1 MSQTAQAG
9 VAGQMVCAC
18 AIAMVDS
25 NKMASR
31 MVPFL
36 ARYKIAGA
44 TILLFTMACS
54 GNRQAV
60 PFAPLEDEFVYTTLS
75 FSPINASAQGY
86 HKNMDTALDDFSRR
100 SIDNQ
105 RKFYSSFHQRLAQVD
120 AGKLSPEDRADYDII
135 QDQLG
140 LALFDLDIAQT
151 MNHNPQM
158 YVELIGSALFNP
170 YMLEY
175 APKAE
180 RAKHIIARLEKLP
193 AFCEQAKR
201 NLFRVPEVW
210 TKVAREE
217 NAGNIALVDKT
228 LRGFMPDGDKPAY
241 DHAAAAALE
250 ALRDFDHFMDFDL
263 PKRGQGG
270 DKAAD
275 WRLGE
280 NYATKFRLA
289 LGTDLTPDQ
298 VLAQAEGDLKRVR
311 ARMFDLSKQI
321 LAAHSKAADGDEGKT
336 IKAALDVVAE
346 RRSTPA
352 AFLNDAR
359 ADLSAAREFVRQRN
373 LVTLSARDNLQVI
386 ETPVF
391 LRGIYGVAG
400 VNPAPALQPELGAFY
415 WVTPIPKDWDQ
426 KRIDSKL
433 REDNFYSFKLITIHE
448 AMPGHYVQF
457 EFANDVQPK
466 TRRVLRAVFGNNPYV
481 EGWAQYATQAM
492 LDAGF
497 FGNSPELRLAFEKQE
512 LRVLANAIMDIR
524 LQTNRMTEQQA
535 MDLMEKDAFQEHQE
549 AVAKYQRAQLSS
561 AQLPTYLV
569 GWRDW
574 IRVRDQYKAFKGGA
588 FALHDFHDAALKEG
602 AVPLPVAFR
611 LLTGKALAR

>member
-1 MSQTAQAG
+1 MINRTVRAARFTG
-9 VAGQMVCAC
+9 AVGLLLT
-18 AIAMVDS
+18 
-25 NKMASR
+25 MA
-31 MVPFL
+31 
-36 ARYKIAGA
+36 
-44 TILLFTMACS
+44 ACS

-60 PFAPLEDEFVYTTLS
+60 PFGPLEDEFVYTTLS
-75 FSPINASAQGY
+75 FSPINAAAQGY
-86 HKNMDTALDDFSRR
+86 HAHNGASMDTAMDDLGRR
-100 SIDNQ
+100 AIDAQ
-105 RKFYSSFHQRLAQVD
+105 RKFYSNFHQRLALVD

-151 MNHNPQM
+151 RNRNPQM
-158 YVELIGSALFNP
+158 YVELIGAALFNP
-170 YMLEY
+170 YILEY

-180 RAKHIIARLEKLP
+180 RAKHIMARLEKLP

-201 NLFRVPEVW
+201 NLYEVPPVW
-210 TKVAREE
+210 IQVARQE
-217 NAGNIALVDKT
+217 NEGNIALVDKT
-228 LRGFMPDGDKPAY
+228 LRGFMPDADKPTY
-241 DHAAAAALE
+241 DHAAASALE

-263 PKRGQGG
+263 PKRGRGNGRDGEQPP
-270 DKAAD
+270 D

-298 VLAQAEGDLKRVR
+298 VLGQAEGDVKRVR
-311 ARMFDLSKQI
+311 ARMFDLAKQI
-321 LAAHSKAADGDEGKT
+321 LAAHSKTADGDEGKT
-336 IKAALDVVAE
+336 IQAALDVVAA

-352 AFLNDAR
+352 AFIGDAR
-359 ADLSAAREFVRQRN
+359 AELGAAREFVRQKN
-373 LVTLSARDNLQVI
+373 LVTLPGRDNLQVI
-386 ETPVF
+386 ETPAF
-391 LRGIYGVAG
+391 MRGIYGVAG
-400 VNPAPALQPELGAFY
+400 FNPAPVLQPELGAFY

-426 KRIDSKL
+426 KRIESKL

-466 TRRVLRAVFGNNPYV
+466 TRRVLRSVYGSNPYA
-481 EGWAQYATQAM
+481 EGWAQYATQTM
-492 LDAGF
+492 LDEGF

-535 MDLMEKDAFQEHQE
+535 MELMERDTFQEHEE
-549 AVAKYQRAQLSS
+549 AVAKYRRAQLSS

-574 IRVRDQYKAFKGGA
+574 VRVRDQYKAFKGGA
-588 FALHDFHDAALKEG
+588 FSLRDFHDAALKEG

>member
-1 MSQTAQAG
+1 
-9 VAGQMVCAC
+9 MVNRL
-18 AIAMVDS
+18 IA
-25 NKMASR
+25 A
-31 MVPFL
+31 
-36 ARYKIAGA
+36 AA
-44 TILLFTMACS
+44 TMLLLTACS
-54 GNRQAV
+54 GNKQAV

-75 FSPINASAQGY
+75 FSPIAASAQGY
-86 HKNMDTALDDFSRR
+86 HTHQGASLDTALDDFSRQ
-100 SIDNQ
+100 SIDKQ
-105 RKFYSSFHQRLAQVD
+105 RTFYSSFHKRLAEVD

-140 LALFDLDIAQT
+140 LALFELDIALT
-151 MNHNPQM
+151 VNRSPQM
-158 YVELIGSALFNP
+158 YVEAIGSALFNP
-170 YMLEY
+170 YMLDY

-180 RAKHIIARLEKLP
+180 RVKHIVARLEKVQ
-193 AFCEQAKR
+193 AFCDQAKR
-201 NLFRVPEVW
+201 NLYGAPVVW

-217 NAGNIALVDKT
+217 NDGNIALIDKT
-228 LRGFMPDGDKPAY
+228 LRAFMPDADKPAY
-241 DHAAAAALE
+241 DHAAAAALD
-250 ALRDFDHFMDFDL
+250 ALRDFNHFLEFDL
-263 PKRGQGG
+263 PKRGHGNRRNDENRNG
-270 DKAAD
+270 EKADAPD
-275 WRLGE
+275 EGPSWRLGE

-289 LGTDLTPDQ
+289 LGTDLSPDQ

-321 LAAHSKAADGDEGKT
+321 LSAHSKTADADEGKT

-352 AFLNDAR
+352 KFLDDAR
-359 ADLSAAREFVRQRN
+359 ADLSAAREFVRQNN
-373 LVTLSARDNLQVI
+373 LITLPARDNLQVI
-386 ETPVF
+386 ETPAF

-400 VNPAPALQPELGAFY
+400 FNPAPALQPELGAFY

-466 TRRVLRAVFGNNPYV
+466 TRRVLRSVFGNNPYV

-535 MDLMEKDAFQEHQE
+535 MDLMEKDAFQEHEE
-549 AVAKYQRAQLSS
+549 AIAKYRRAQLSS

-574 IRVRDQYKAFKGGA
+574 IRVRDQYKGIKGAG
-588 FALHDFHDAALKEG
+588 FSLKDFHDAALKEG